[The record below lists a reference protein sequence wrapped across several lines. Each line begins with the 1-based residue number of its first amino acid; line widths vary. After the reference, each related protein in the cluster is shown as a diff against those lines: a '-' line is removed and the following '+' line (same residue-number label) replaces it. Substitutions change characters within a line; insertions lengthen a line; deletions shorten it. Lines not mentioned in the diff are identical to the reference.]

1 MQEKETVPASADD
14 PYLETSGAARRRKC
28 SENTIRNK
36 ANSGELPHIKTDTG
50 ERLFRAS
57 DVDALA
63 VRTR

>member
-14 PYLETSGAARRRKC
+14 PYLGTSGAARRRKC

-50 ERLFRAS
+50 
-57 DVDALA
+57 
-63 VRTR
+63 